1 MFDITI
7 IEDDYALNNG
17 VSLAL
22 KSCGYHTEQLYK
34 LSDFK
39 KDRKTNLI
47 ILDINLPD
55 GNGFAFLKDL
65 RTTSNVPV
73 VILTANDLETDEVM
87 GLEFGADDYIT
98 KPFSLMVLRARIE
111 KVLKKQTS
119 STEYQD
125 ENYHFYF
132 ERMEFFFNDTP
143 VELSKTEQKL
153 LKILVFNR
161 NQVVTREIL
170 IDRIWSNG
178 AEFVDEN
185 ALSVTV
191 NRLRKKLDAGN
202 RIQTVYGIG
211 YTWRNE

>member
-65 RTTSNVPV
+65 RTTSN
-73 VILTANDLETDEVM
+73 
-87 GLEFGADDYIT
+87 
-98 KPFSLMVLRARIE
+98 
-111 KVLKKQTS
+111 
-119 STEYQD
+119 EYQD

>member
-1 MFDITI
+1 
-7 IEDDYALNNG
+7 
-17 VSLAL
+17 
-22 KSCGYHTEQLYK
+22 
-34 LSDFK
+34 
-39 KDRKTNLI
+39 
-47 ILDINLPD
+47 
-55 GNGFAFLKDL
+55 
-65 RTTSNVPV
+65 
-73 VILTANDLETDEVM
+73 
-87 GLEFGADDYIT
+87 
-98 KPFSLMVLRARIE
+98 
-111 KVLKKQTS
+111 
-119 STEYQD
+119 
-125 ENYHFYF
+125 
-132 ERMEFFFNDTP
+132 MEFFFNDTP

-202 RIQTVYGIG
+202 RIQTVYGTG

>member
-65 RTTSNVPV
+65 RITSNVPV
-73 VILTANDLETDEVM
+73 VILTANDLVGTWCRRLYHKTIQSD
-87 GLEFGADDYIT
+87 G
-98 KPFSLMVLRARIE
+98 
-111 KVLKKQTS
+111 TS
-119 STEYQD
+119 CK
-125 ENYHFYF
+125 N
-132 ERMEFFFNDTP
+132 
-143 VELSKTEQKL
+143 
-153 LKILVFNR
+153 
-161 NQVVTREIL
+161 
-170 IDRIWSNG
+170 
-178 AEFVDEN
+178 
-185 ALSVTV
+185 
-191 NRLRKKLDAGN
+191 
-202 RIQTVYGIG
+202 
-211 YTWRNE
+211 

>member
-87 GLEFGADDYIT
+87 GLELGADDY
-98 KPFSLMVLRARIE
+98 
-111 KVLKKQTS
+111 
-119 STEYQD
+119 
-125 ENYHFYF
+125 
-132 ERMEFFFNDTP
+132 
-143 VELSKTEQKL
+143 
-153 LKILVFNR
+153 ILVFNR